1 MEMHDLE
8 IEDVAGASLN
18 LIGVLI
24 ENYIRDG
31 YCDPTMFRT
40 LEVAQDLAH
49 RFKEIAMEQDR
60 NGLVIEVDKL
70 LVGLQVTAMEAGQVI
85 EDIINEHGLPIDPR
99 TFERLDSDD
108 ENG

>member
-1 MEMHDLE
+1 MEIHDLE

-24 ENYIRDG
+24 ENYIREG
-31 YCDPTMFRT
+31 YCDPTMFRA
-40 LEVAQDLAH
+40 LEVAQDLTH
-49 RFKEIAMEQDR
+49 RFKEIAMESDH
-60 NGLVIEVDKL
+60 NGLIVEVDKL

-85 EDIINEHGLPIDPR
+85 EDIINEHNLPVDPR
-99 TFERLDSDD
+99 TFERLDLDG

>member
-1 MEMHDLE
+1 MDIQDLE

-31 YCDPTMFRT
+31 YRDPTRFRT

-85 EDIINEHGLPIDPR
+85 EDMINEHGLPIDPR
-99 TFERLDSDD
+99 TFEPLDQNG